1 MNENEN
7 QEVEVTPQPDN
18 VGQMIKNISGGDN
31 VNATDALHQVM
42 AMKKQDALDAR
53 QQELSASLFADNI
66 ATDVTSVEEPEEAPT
81 AEAPEEEE

>member
-1 MNENEN
+1 MNENEK
-7 QEVEVTPQPDN
+7 QEVTPQPDN
-18 VGQMIKNISGGDN
+18 ISQMVKNISGGDN

-53 QQELSASLFADNI
+53 QQEISASLFAGNV

-81 AEAPEEEE
+81 AEAPDEEE